1 MENLNLNIDAYKPEE
16 LIKLFQLKK
25 DYNEEQVTSSKK
37 KLEDQLNILVTSGDL
52 GGEKNRQILFF
63 IDTVAQMLINK
74 INSEAGKA
82 GTWSEKPVSI
92 TEVDGHVLISNPNE
106 ILGKEASLL
115 DGRVGGLGVSAPP
128 GWLNPIN
135 VRSFSRSVNIDTR
148 FRKDYYKTLST
159 NFTITLP
166 EKEKRVTT
174 MRIADIE
181 MPTSWY
187 AVSKSQGN
195 TTFLLIAKEQ
205 YRTNN
210 NGVNLGAGSFNGPAE
225 ARLILGTGVAD
236 VGAAGSAWNAY
247 PGFIPIRWAWKI
259 ELPDGNY
266 ENGWAGESNGYPIE
280 IAMNNALSMGI
291 LGAINNQGEFKAAPA
306 APEIPNSPEGASLPR
321 RTIGDSGDGIVG
333 MIPFADLPST
343 NGLMNTQKPTAA
355 AAGPDNQ
362 GAVRDGTINPNV
374 DLTFTTDRT
383 SGKSILSKP
392 ILTQPPDP
400 AGASAVFLGSFG
412 DYNGL
417 IVRFNVDIDGNLSM
431 EENIQ
436 VRLGWLLGYRVAE
449 YDMTTS
455 TFDNNIPEG
464 PNNSPIQTGYSMVS
478 EGILMIQGPKYGFI
492 AINDFQQNFAGGMVA
507 TYGEHTAMDKHIIAR
522 VNLASVLIGNG
533 VYNSVND
540 PGLSTQLN
548 RSREYFGPV
557 NIQRLTITVY
567 DEYGRILDLNNMDWS
582 MTLAF
587 EHLYT

>member
-166 EKEKRVTT
+166 EVEKRVTT

-181 MPTSWY
+181 MPTTWY

-436 VRLGWLLGYRVAE
+436 LRLGWLLGYRVAE

>member
-1 MENLNLNIDAYKPEE
+1 MENLNLNIDSYKPEE

-25 DYNEEQVTSSKK
+25 DYNEEEVTSSKK
-37 KLEDQLNILVTSGDL
+37 RLEVQLNKLVTSGDL

-74 INSEAGKA
+74 KNSEASKA
-82 GTWSEKPVSI
+82 GTWSEKPVPI

-106 ILGKEASLL
+106 LLGKEASLL
-115 DGRVGGLGVSAPP
+115 EGRVGGLGVNAPP

-166 EKEKRVTT
+166 EIERRVTT

-187 AVSKSQGN
+187 AVSKTQGN

-210 NGVNLGAGSFNGPAE
+210 DGVNLGPGSFGGPAE
-225 ARLILGTGVAD
+225 ARLVLGTGVAD
-236 VGAAGSAWNAY
+236 VGPIGSAWNAY
-247 PGFIPIRWAWKI
+247 PGFIPIRWAWKVQ
-259 ELPDGNY
+259 LSDGNY
-266 ENGWAGESNGYPIE
+266 ENAWASESNAFPIQTA
-280 IAMNNALSMGI
+280 INNALSLAI
-291 LGAINNQGEFKAAPA
+291 LGAIDNQGEFKAAPA
-306 APEIPNSPEGASLPR
+306 APEIPNSPAGASLPR
-321 RTIGDSGDGIVG
+321 RTIGDSGDGVVG

-343 NGLMNTQKPTAA
+343 NGLMNTQKPASG

-362 GAVRDGTINPNV
+362 GAVRDGTINPNI
-374 DLTFTTDRT
+374 DLTFTVDRT

-392 ILTQPPDP
+392 LLTRSVDP
-400 AGASAVFLGSFG
+400 ADPNVFLGSFG

-436 VRLGWLLGYRVAE
+436 LRLGWLLGNRVAE
-449 YDMTTS
+449 YEMITS

-464 PNNSPIQTGYSMVS
+464 PNNSPIQTGYSMIS
-478 EGILMIQGPKYGFI
+478 EGPLMVQGPKYGFI
-492 AINDFQQNFAGGMVA
+492 AINDFQQNFAGGMIA

-522 VNLASVLIGNG
+522 INLASVLIGNG